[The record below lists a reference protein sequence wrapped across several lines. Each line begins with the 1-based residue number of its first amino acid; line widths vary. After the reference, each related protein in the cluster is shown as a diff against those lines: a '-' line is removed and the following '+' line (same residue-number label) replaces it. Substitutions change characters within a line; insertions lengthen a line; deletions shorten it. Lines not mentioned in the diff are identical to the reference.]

1 MCVNICLIVVWS
13 FILLYLVARKFLLFD
28 LQLRKNNQ
36 LPNVTVHTFL
46 QITFFK
52 SQSICFYQLV
62 QSDRLNTRT

>member
-52 SQSICFYQLV
+52 SQPICFYQLV